1 METQESIKQMV
12 KEKYADIAKKSKSRE
27 GLCCGSD
34 QHVVIMTEDYS
45 KVEGYEPD
53 ADLGLGC
60 GIPTDIANIRQGEMV
75 LDLGCG
81 AGNDVF
87 VARSL
92 VGERGRVIGIDM
104 TEAMIQRAESN
115 NKKLGFGNVEFRL
128 GEIETLPVESGTVDV
143 VVSNCVLNLVPDK
156 SKAFAEIFRVL
167 KPGGRFAISDIVTK
181 GELPENVRTAAELY
195 AGCIAGAMPKGQ
207 YMNIIKN
214 SGFADASIKKER
226 TIELPDEALTPYLT
240 KNEIGEFRAGKSEV
254 LSITVSAK
262 KPEKSN
268 G

>member
-1 METQESIKQMV
+1 METQESIKEMV
-12 KEKYADIAKKSKSRE
+12 KEKYGDIAKKSKSRE

-34 QHVVIMTEDYS
+34 QHVVVMTEDYS
-45 KVEGYEPD
+45 GVGGYEPD

-60 GIPTDIANIRQGEMV
+60 GIPTDVANITRGETV

-115 NKKLGFGNVEFRL
+115 KKKLGFENVEFRL
-128 GEIETLPVESGTVDV
+128 GEIESLPVESQTVDV

-156 SKAFAEIFRVL
+156 PKAFAEIFRVL
-167 KPGGRFAISDIVTK
+167 KPGGRFAISDIVTT
-181 GELPENVRTAAELY
+181 GELPQSVRLAAELY
-195 AGCIAGAMPKGQ
+195 AGCIAGATPKEE
-207 YMNIIKN
+207 YMNIIRTA
-214 SGFADASIKKER
+214 GFADASIEKER
-226 TIELPDEALTPYLT
+226 IIGIPDETLVPYVS
-240 KNEIGEFRAGKSEV
+240 KDEIDRFRTSKSEI
-254 LSITVSAK
+254 LSITVRGK
-262 KPEKSN
+262 KIN
-268 G
+268 GNNG